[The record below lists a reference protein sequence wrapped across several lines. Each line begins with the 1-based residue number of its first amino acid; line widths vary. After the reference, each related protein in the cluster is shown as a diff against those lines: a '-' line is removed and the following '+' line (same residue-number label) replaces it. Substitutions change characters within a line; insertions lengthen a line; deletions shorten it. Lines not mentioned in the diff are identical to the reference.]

1 MGVSGSDMAPLTRNG
16 GKCIVAPE
24 NLSDNDAGRPA

>member
-1 MGVSGSDMAPLTRNG
+1 MGVSGSDMAPLARNG

-24 NLSDNDAGRPA
+24 NFSDDDAGPPA